1 MIPAL
6 LLLAQAADPI
16 SAAIATMTP
25 EQKAAQLQSRA
36 AGKKRGL
43 LSAAFSRPVPSC
55 PCGGAA
61 RGVFCIL
68 KGEQNHGIEIHL
80 PRLWDTFRL

>member
-1 MIPAL
+1 MGTEKRAACPAWKT
-6 LLLAQAADPI
+6 AGR
-16 SAAIATMTP
+16 
-25 EQKAAQLQSRA
+25 KAAQLQSRA